1 MKSLGR
7 LPRTTIGTWEKN
19 SWIRPV
25 RKNFGGHA
33 AQPVTRIMALH
44 QTIGNQAVQRLFTE
58 NRGLQASTEGLQFDE
73 TRTMLRAHVGSNGAT
88 PIGIEKGDCSGW
100 FKDQESLSIKAAKHY
115 VATRLGWPP
124 GVPEQV
130 SCDPPIST
138 GAYLCRVTFS
148 DGTVIKVIAKPNE
161 IIVGVNPLS
170 LSPPPDRP
178 LCFYDFHCT
187 PSGELILTERECK
200 TGKQSSP

>member
-25 RKNFGGHA
+25 RKDFGGHA

-44 QTIGNQAVQRLFTE
+44 QTIGNQAVQRLFTGT
-58 NRGLQASTEGLQFDE
+58 RGLQGS
-73 TRTMLRAHVGSNGAT
+73 VGGRQLDDSRMIMTFHAGSKVAT
-88 PIGIEKGDCSGW
+88 PTGDEKGDCSGW
-100 FKDQESLSIKAAKHY
+100 LRDQESLSIKAAKHY
-115 VATRLGWPP
+115 VATRLGWSP

-148 DGTVIKVIAKPNE
+148 DGTVIKVIAKPDE

-187 PSGELILTERECK
+187 PSGELVLTERECK

>member
-7 LPRTTIGTWEKN
+7 LAGKSIGTWEKN

-25 RKNFGGHA
+25 RKNFGGYA
-33 AQPVTRIMALH
+33 ALPVTRIMALH
-44 QTIGNQAVQRLFTE
+44 QTIGNQAVQRLFAGT
-58 NRGLQASTEGLQFDE
+58 RGLQGSTGGLQHDD
-73 TRTMLRAHVGSNGAT
+73 TRVIMNFHAGSKGAPPT
-88 PIGIEKGDCSGW
+88 GDEKGDCSGRI
-100 FKDQESLSIKAAKHY
+100 KDQESLSIKAAKHY
-115 VATRLGWPP
+115 VATRLVWSP
-124 GVPEQV
+124 GDPETV

-138 GAYLCRVTFS
+138 GAYLCRVTFT
-148 DGTVIKVIAKPNE
+148 DGTMIKVIARPDA

-187 PSGELILTERECK
+187 PSGELVLTERECK